1 MLPDHSP
8 SPRWG
13 TLPKLVA
20 ALVVVVIAGLLISHF
35 RNMIAPLM
43 FALIF
48 AYLLNPA
55 IKWVT
60 AKTRL
65 PWGLVVNLLYLIL
78 FVLLVAGLTAAVI
91 GIVQQSQ
98 SLYRTIVEIL
108 PDLPTRL
115 QALLQSV
122 LAQPIHI
129 GTFTIDLSKPVVI
142 GPFTLDFS
150 PSNLTPLLQQIV
162 AAIQPLLSQAGVAIG
177 SLASVTASM
186 FAWMLFLLVISYYV
200 LHDLRHLVPTLT
212 NIVPEGYAYDAQRLA
227 AELGPIWNAFF
238 RGQITLAIVMGA
250 IVAVTMLALGVAY
263 APVLGLL
270 AAAMEFIPMV
280 GPLVSAVTAVL
291 IALFQ
296 PGNEFGLNQVYF
308 ALLVAGVYA
317 VIQQLDGNFLGPRIV
332 GGRLNLHP
340 AVIIIG
346 AVIAAD
352 LAGIV
357 GLILTAPTLATLRLF
372 GNYVYCKLFDL
383 DPWPTPPQPPVSPVP
398 SPNSKTPR
406 WLKQGMASLSR
417 LLTGK

>member
-1 MLPDHSP
+1 M
-8 SPRWG
+8 
-13 TLPKLVA
+13 
-20 ALVVVVIAGLLISHF
+20 
-35 RNMIAPLM
+35 
-43 FALIF
+43 
-48 AYLLNPA
+48 
-55 IKWVT
+55 T

-65 PWGLVVNLLYLIL
+65 PWGLVVNLLYIAL

-91 GIVQQSQ
+91 GIVQQSVG
-98 SLYRTIVEIL
+98 LYRTLVDLL

-115 QALLQSV
+115 QTLWQTF
-122 LAQPIHI
+122 LAQPIHV
-129 GTFTIDLSKPVVI
+129 GTFTIDLSQPVVI
-142 GPFTLDFS
+142 GPLRLDFS
-150 PSNLTPLLQQIV
+150 ASNLTPLLQQIV
-162 AAIQPLLSQAGVAIG
+162 TAIQPVLSQAGVAAG

-186 FAWMLFLLVISYYV
+186 FGWMLFLLVISYYV
-200 LHDLRHLVPTLT
+200 LHDLRHIAPTLT
-212 NIVPEGYAYDAQRLA
+212 HIVPEGYAYDAQRLA

-238 RGQITLAIVMGA
+238 RGQLTLSIVIGA
-250 IVAVTMLALGVAY
+250 IVGLTMLALGVAY

-280 GPLVSAVTAVL
+280 GPLISAVTAVL

-296 PGNEFGLNQVYF
+296 PWNEFGLNQVYF
-308 ALLVAGVYA
+308 ALLVAGVYI
-317 VIQQLDGNFLGPRIV
+317 VIQQVDGNFLGPRIV

-383 DPWPTPPQPPVSPVP
+383 DPWPPAPPPPPP
-398 SPNSKTPR
+398 PHNSKTPR
-406 WLKQGMASLSR
+406 WLRRVTEGFSR
-417 LLTGK
+417 LLIGK